1 MRVFVGV
8 ELEDAVAAA
17 AADLGRALKA
27 QLATVAPGFTA
38 RWVSPGNLHITLW
51 FIGEVAEPRA
61 LELAERLREP
71 FDMAPFQ
78 LGLRGCGAFPSSGAP
93 RVLWIAT
100 TEGTDAMR
108 TLYHR
113 LEGRLVPLGF
123 EAERRPYS
131 PHLTIARVKEP
142 GRGSARAIRDALA
155 RPGFDTGCG
164 VSAVASV
171 TLFRSR
177 LSPHGAVYEP
187 LLRVPL
193 MI

>member
-1 MRVFVGV
+1 MRLFVGI
-8 ELEDAVAAA
+8 ELEDAVTAA
-17 AADLGRALKA
+17 AADLGQALKA
-27 QLATVAPGFTA
+27 RLSAVSPGFSA
-38 RWVSPGNLHITLW
+38 RWVPAANLHITLW

-61 LELAERLREP
+61 LELAERLRAP
-71 FDMAPFQ
+71 FDQAPFQ

-100 TEGTDAMR
+100 TDGTDAMR

-113 LEGRLVPLGF
+113 LEGRLGPLGF

-142 GRGSARAIRDALA
+142 GRGSPRAIRDALA
-155 RPGFDTGCG
+155 RPGFDTDCG

-171 TLFRSR
+171 TVFRSR

-193 MI
+193 I